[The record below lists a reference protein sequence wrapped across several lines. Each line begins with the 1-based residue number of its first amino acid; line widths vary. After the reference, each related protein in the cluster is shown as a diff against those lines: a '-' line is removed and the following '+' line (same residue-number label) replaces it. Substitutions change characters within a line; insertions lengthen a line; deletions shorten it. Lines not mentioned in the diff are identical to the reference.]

1 MTNEFGQPMI
11 LIVDD
16 EPAIAELV
24 KYSLRA
30 DGWHSCSASN
40 VADAWE
46 LIQRQTP
53 KLVVLDWMLR
63 GQSGLHLL
71 SRIRC
76 DRDLCALP
84 VIMLTAKA
92 SVSDKLAGLDS
103 GADDYMTKPFSP
115 RELRARTRALLRRK
129 SRDFQPG
136 PIRVANIALD
146 PINYTVRVDE
156 KRIAI
161 GQSEYRL
168 LKFLLSNP
176 GQVFSRHQLLDK
188 VWDLKGAAE
197 ERTVDVHVLR
207 LRKVLREARCLIKTV
222 RGAGYMLS
230 GA

>member
-1 MTNEFGQPMI
+1 MTNDFGQPMI

-16 EPAIAELV
+16 EPATAQLV
-24 KYSLRA
+24 NHSLRA
-30 DGWHSCSASN
+30 DGWHSCSVSN
-40 VADAWE
+40 GADAWDF
-46 LIQRQTP
+46 IVRHAP

-63 GQSGLHLL
+63 DRSARQLL
-71 SRIRC
+71 SRIRG
-76 DRDLCALP
+76 DRNLCALP
-84 VIMLTAKA
+84 VIMLTAKT
-92 SVSDKLAGLDS
+92 SVSDKLAALDG
-103 GADDYMTKPFSP
+103 GADDCMTKPFSP
-115 RELRARTRALLRRK
+115 RELRARTRALLRRTC
-129 SRDFQPG
+129 RDLQPG

-146 PINYTVRVDE
+146 PANYTVSVDE
-156 KRIAI
+156 NRIAI

-168 LKFLLSNP
+168 LKFLLSHP

-207 LRKVLREARCLIKTV
+207 LRKVLREARFLIKTV